1 MLKIVMNEEPVFLLP
16 CLKKNLS
23 FSSDLIVNCGN
34 PKENR
39 IHFLLNVTKV
49 SLPHAFSTC
58 VYFMLLRFQRSYFGW
73 LKPTNQKMQT
83 HAANARWK
91 RENVCGNSAKII
103 VEVVD
108 ELQRQIESFLILE
121 IAHPFSCHLLTK

>member
-23 FSSDLIVNCGN
+23 LSSDLIVNCGN
-34 PKENR
+34 
-39 IHFLLNVTKV
+39 HSFLL
-49 SLPHAFSTC
+49 
-58 VYFMLLRFQRSYFGW
+58 
-73 LKPTNQKMQT
+73 
-83 HAANARWK
+83 ARH
-91 RENVCGNSAKII
+91 KII
-103 VEVVD
+103 IIEVIGVIEVVD